1 MSTRQAPASRSRF
14 RVHELSF
21 RNWRLA
27 VEEMMRLMIRLP
39 SSQGGT
45 PCSFRMACTGEESGR
60 WNTASTLHCCSP
72 DRMSVLSARSPSAR
86 RMAPMMTDLP
96 APVSPVMQMKPE
108 LGSQSSWSTRARF
121 LIFSN
126 VSIRALDFECI
137 MASFALNA
145 IMTSVMNILF
155 LGTGT
160 STGVPQIGCSC
171 AVCTSPDPRN
181 KRLRSSVYVEAA
193 GTRILLDSSPDL
205 RQQALRENITDVDA
219 VLYTHAHV
227 DHVGGFDDLRAFCW
241 RRSGG
246 LPLYASPQTMEALR
260 TMYGWAFEP
269 KTARSGYVRPEP
281 HEVTEPF
288 RVGNVLVTPLPVMH
302 AGVETYAY
310 VLEAEGQRLAYMP
323 DVKSIPEASLEA
335 MKGVDLL
342 IIDGLRYHLHP
353 THLCLEES
361 LAAIAAI
368 RPGRAV
374 LTHMSHDMDYGIL
387 SGKLPE
393 NVMPAYDGLRLSLP

>member
-1 MSTRQAPASRSRF
+1 
-14 RVHELSF
+14 
-21 RNWRLA
+21 
-27 VEEMMRLMIRLP
+27 
-39 SSQGGT
+39 
-45 PCSFRMACTGEESGR
+45 
-60 WNTASTLHCCSP
+60 
-72 DRMSVLSARSPSAR
+72 
-86 RMAPMMTDLP
+86 
-96 APVSPVMQMKPE
+96 
-108 LGSQSSWSTRARF
+108 
-121 LIFSN
+121 
-126 VSIRALDFECI
+126 
-137 MASFALNA
+137 
-145 IMTSVMNILF
+145 MTSVMNILF

-205 RQQALRENITDVDA
+205 R
-219 VLYTHAHV
+219 
-227 DHVGGFDDLRAFCW
+227 AFCW

-269 KTARSGYVRPEP
+269 KTTRSGYVRPEP

-323 DVKSIPEASLEA
+323 DVKSIPEPSLERI
-335 MKGVDLL
+335 KGVDLL

-353 THLCLEES
+353 THLCLKES

-368 RPGRAV
+368 RPRRAV
-374 LTHMSHDMDYGIL
+374 LTHMSHDMNYGIL

>member
-1 MSTRQAPASRSRF
+1 M
-14 RVHELSF
+14 
-21 RNWRLA
+21 
-27 VEEMMRLMIRLP
+27 
-39 SSQGGT
+39 
-45 PCSFRMACTGEESGR
+45 
-60 WNTASTLHCCSP
+60 
-72 DRMSVLSARSPSAR
+72 
-86 RMAPMMTDLP
+86 
-96 APVSPVMQMKPE
+96 
-108 LGSQSSWSTRARF
+108 
-121 LIFSN
+121 
-126 VSIRALDFECI
+126 
-137 MASFALNA
+137 
-145 IMTSVMNILF
+145 
-155 LGTGT
+155 
-160 STGVPQIGCSC
+160 
-171 AVCTSPDPRN
+171 
-181 KRLRSSVYVEAA
+181 
-193 GTRILLDSSPDL
+193 
-205 RQQALRENITDVDA
+205 
-219 VLYTHAHV
+219 

-269 KTARSGYVRPEP
+269 KPGRSGYVRPEP

>member
-1 MSTRQAPASRSRF
+1 
-14 RVHELSF
+14 
-21 RNWRLA
+21 
-27 VEEMMRLMIRLP
+27 
-39 SSQGGT
+39 
-45 PCSFRMACTGEESGR
+45 
-60 WNTASTLHCCSP
+60 
-72 DRMSVLSARSPSAR
+72 
-86 RMAPMMTDLP
+86 
-96 APVSPVMQMKPE
+96 
-108 LGSQSSWSTRARF
+108 
-121 LIFSN
+121 
-126 VSIRALDFECI
+126 
-137 MASFALNA
+137 
-145 IMTSVMNILF
+145 MTSVMNILF

-269 KTARSGYVRPEP
+269 KPGRSGYVRPEP
-281 HEVTEPF
+281 HEVREPF
-288 RVGNVLVTPLPVMH
+288 RVGSVLVTPLPVMH

-361 LAAIAAI
+361 LAAIA
-368 RPGRAV
+368 
-374 LTHMSHDMDYGIL
+374 HMSHDMDYGIL